1 MERFSRIGPWVL
13 VFVLGVGG
21 GFGLSAVAGG
31 DDPEPEPSPTP
42 RSTPRALLD
51 EEKVVVFEAA
61 DADFA
66 VEGAAFT
73 EPIDIGPDEGCDKTK
88 LVDSLNDD
96 PRRGRA
102 WLRVLEVDEGDLE
115 PFVERLVHGVL
126 TEPLAQTEHGCLG
139 SGACPF
145 SIHVVLGSGTI
156 VLVDPEAEFEPV
168 VRCRSG
174 TPLTP
179 PECPPNCLPA
189 PTEESP
195 TPTPEEG
202 DEDGRTTTSRG
213 IRRSTATPTPAP
225 TAAPTPAPTPTPGPG
240 SGGSPTDT
248 AQTGS
253 GLPSG

>member
-1 MERFSRIGPWVL
+1 MERFSRIGPWIL

-21 GFGLSAVAGG
+21 GLGLSAVAG
-31 DDPEPEPSPTP
+31 DDDDDPEPSPTP
-42 RSTPRALLD
+42 RATPSRPLLD
-51 EEKVVVFEAA
+51 EDEVVVFRAA
-61 DADFA
+61 EDEFP
-66 VEGAAFT
+66 VQGAAFT
-73 EPIDIGPDEGCDKTK
+73 EPVDIGPDEGCDKTK
-88 LVDSLNDD
+88 LVDALNDD
-96 PRRGRA
+96 SRRERA

-145 SIHVVLGSGTI
+145 AIHSVLGSGTI

-195 TPTPEEG
+195 TPTPED
-202 DEDGRTTTSRG
+202 DEDGVTTSRG
-213 IRRSTATPTPAP
+213 IRRSTVTPTPVPTSAP
-225 TAAPTPAPTPTPGPG
+225 TPTPAPTPAPTPTPD
-240 SGGSPTDT
+240 SGGSPTGT
-248 AQTGS
+248 AQT
-253 GLPSG
+253 